1 MFGTD
6 PVAIDRLLLDIIEG
20 ERRARGVL
28 SIWDRSPASLRMD
41 DSRARDADPNVNIII
56 REPGH
61 VEFASTLG
69 LGVYDRARI
78 KVQDIA
84 V

>member
-1 MFGTD
+1 M
-6 PVAIDRLLLDIIEG
+6 LL
-20 ERRARGVL
+20 RGGMY
-28 SIWDRSPASLRMD
+28 DT
-41 DSRARDADPNVNIII
+41 RARDADPDVNIII

-69 LGVYDRARI
+69 LGVYDNARI
-78 KVQDIA
+78 RVDRET